1 MMKTAT
7 CTANRYFQSIRI
19 SECLFSNILKS
30 ISLNYCQHH
39 PSPPRPHQFSPT
51 VSIFN
56 ICVWTNTL
64 NWFFCAADFLED
76 RKAESKL
83 VVSLKQVSRNLIP
96 AVSPIHPLPSCSNF
110 SSDILINS
118 CYAMLWS
125 MMILTC
131 LRPASG
137 QENFPEERICPQ
149 NIT

>member
-1 MMKTAT
+1 MKTAT
-7 CTANRYFQSIRI
+7 CTANRYFQSIRMLI
-19 SECLFSNILKS
+19 LQYIKVNFSELLSA
-30 ISLNYCQHH
+30 
-39 PSPPRPHQFSPT
+39 SPVTSPASPVLT
-51 VSIFN
+51 YSFFN

-64 NWFFCAADFLED
+64 NWFFCAADFLKD
-76 RKAESKL
+76 RTAERKL

-96 AVSPIHPLPSCSNF
+96 AVSPIHHLPSCSTF

-137 QENFPEERICPQ
+137 QENFPEDRICPQ
-149 NIT
+149 NKT